1 MPKGR
6 YSKQHLRRTKVFS
19 HKGKNMRENRKKDE
33 KRMAITQKI
42 LNDSVLI
49 K

>member
-6 YSKQHLRRTKVFS
+6 YSDRHLRRTKVYS
-19 HKGKNMRENRKKDE
+19 QKSKSGRKNHMKDE
-33 KRMAITQKI
+33 KRMAMNREV
-42 LNDSVLI
+42 LNGSN